1 MQVYQLLQENTPKN
15 IENID
20 MNWYMNQRNCQTN
33 IFFHEKLVMKIRMK
47 CPTESR
53 DFTSDL

>member
-1 MQVYQLLQENTPKN
+1 
-15 IENID
+15 

-47 CPTESR
+47 CSTESR
-53 DFTSDL
+53 DFTSDLGFNVLDVINLNNIQ